1 MSQPKLVLYQYPG
14 LSRNAT
20 LSPPCGKVQ
29 MALRFKGLD
38 FEIHNLRTPGEVRK
52 VNLRGRVPALKIGD
66 ELVADSTD
74 VLHALEARFPE
85 PPLDPADPQ
94 LRLEALLW
102 EDWADECLY
111 FYGVY
116 LRWMTEA
123 AFEEMRRKV
132 FARQPWP
139 LRAIIP
145 GIAKRLVRRRL
156 KGQGTG
162 DKPPEVIWREFRDA
176 LDRVNA
182 RLEGRDYLVGDALSR
197 ADLAVVSIVD
207 QLTSDVLPPG
217 LQDELETRPHLRAWC
232 DRIHAVVP
240 TVAG

>member
-1 MSQPKLVLYQYPG
+1 MSQPHLVLYQYPG
-14 LSRNAT
+14 LSRGAT

-29 MALRFKGLD
+29 MALRFKGLE

-52 VNLRGRVPALKIGD
+52 VNLRGRVPALQIGE

-74 VLHALEARFPE
+74 VLHALERYFPE
-85 PPLDPADPQ
+85 PPLEPVDPQ
-94 LRLEALLW
+94 LRLEALMW

-116 LRWMTEA
+116 LRWMTDA
-123 AFEEMRRKV
+123 SFEEMRSKV

-139 LRAIIP
+139 LRVLIP

-162 DKPPEVIWREFRDA
+162 DKPPEVVWREFRDA
-176 LDRVNA
+176 LDRIDA
-182 RLEGRDYLVGDALSR
+182 RLDGRDFLVGDALSR
-197 ADLAVVSIVD
+197 ADLAVVSICD
-207 QLTSDVLPPG
+207 QLMSDVLPPG
-217 LQDELETRPHLRAWC
+217 LHAELEPRANLRAW
-232 DRIHAVVP
+232 RERVHAIVP
-240 TVAG
+240 SAAG